1 MTPDT
6 VKGTKTSLAN
16 GSSKDDK
23 VGFSGNGLGCRRPEH
38 LPRFSIKGMINMHIA
53 HALFTHRHTS
63 VSAAFNFEGN
73 MVMIL
78 KMVHFE
84 FPLKKISCEVQLDS
98 YLLLIKMYLYL
109 SLGVVQ

>member
-6 VKGTKTSLAN
+6 VKGTMTSLAN

-23 VGFSGNGLGCRRPEH
+23 VGFSGNGLGCHRPEH
-38 LPRFSIKGMINMHIA
+38 LPRFSIKGMINMHIT

-73 MVMIL
+73 MVPLSTGFSRQEWSRLPFPPRML
-78 KMVHFE
+78 KIYLVFNN
-84 FPLKKISCEVQLDS
+84 CLD
-98 YLLLIKMYLYL
+98 KT
-109 SLGVVQ
+109 